1 LSWRSSKRR
10 DKSLRAD
17 GDAIFVREE
26 TRAVCEAVGID
37 PLEAIGS
44 GALLAAAEPK
54 KARKILA
61 ALEKE
66 GIRAA
71 VVGKFLE
78 RGAPRRITRGGR
90 TKPLV
95 PPAVDAIAR
104 LYG

>member
-26 TRAVCEAVGID
+26 TRAVCKAVGID

-54 KARKILA
+54 KAQKILA

-78 RGAPRRITRGGR
+78 PGAPRRITRGGR